1 MKLLEGFYKG
11 SIMDSYE
18 VLLKQYGATLD
29 TVELSKLLKW
39 STHTV
44 ISHRTKGTGPKWSRI
59 GRSIRYQLSDVLD
72 WLNSLKDGDE

>member
-1 MKLLEGFYKG
+1 MVDKFQELVMSGIPP
-11 SIMDSYE
+11 IMD
-18 VLLKQYGATLD
+18 TLQLA
-29 TVELSKLLKW
+29 EFLEW